1 MDYAHRWLFLG
12 DYANDPGQ
20 GRTQMSIAT
29 VSTYSSRTI
38 GSMSPS
44 PNEVKYLLFDVESVA
59 DGDSIARTRYS
70 TRALSAQ
77 QAIALFR
84 QELLIE
90 SGRDFIPY
98 TYHTPVALVAAKI
111 RDDFSLIE
119 IVSLDEPQFRP
130 EVITRFFWMGWER
143 YARPTLVTF
152 NGRSFDIPL
161 MELSAF
167 RYGVSVP
174 AWFNIYDKSFEQN
187 RNRYNLQSHLDLH
200 EILTNFGSSWFRGGL
215 NLAACLL
222 NKPGK
227 LDVQGNM
234 VQDLHAQ
241 GKLAEIS
248 EYCRCDVLDTYFVFL
263 RVQVL
268 MGRLTLEQ
276 ELELVG
282 STKRML
288 ESQSDSHPAYR
299 AYLDQWGDWRNPF
312 STQPNGNPTRTG
324 AKDAHHSSVEANA
337 VGTRS

>member
-1 MDYAHRWLFLG
+1 
-12 DYANDPGQ
+12 
-20 GRTQMSIAT
+20 MSA
-29 VSTYSSRTI
+29 SQ
-38 GSMSPS
+38 
-44 PNEVKYLLFDVESVA
+44 NEVKFLLFDVESVS
-59 DGDSIARTRYS
+59 DGNLIARTKYPDKQ
-70 TRALSAQ
+70 LSPE
-77 QAIALFR
+77 QAIANFR
-84 QELLIE
+84 QELIID

-98 TYHTPVALVAAKI
+98 TYHTPVAVVAAKV

-130 EVITRFFWMGWER
+130 AVITKNFWTGWER

-152 NGRSFDIPL
+152 NGRAFDVPL

-174 AWFNIYDKSFEQN
+174 SWFNIYDKSFEQN

-215 NLAACLL
+215 DLAASLL

-234 VQDLHAQ
+234 VQDLYSQ
-241 GKLAEIS
+241 GKLSEIS

-276 ELELVG
+276 EAELVK
-282 STKRML
+282 STRKLL
-288 ESQSDSHPAYR
+288 ESQMDHRPAYR
-299 AYLDQWGDWRNPF
+299 AYLAQWGEWVNPF
-312 STQPNGNPTRTG
+312 AISSMPHRAASEDTAARASSDPALATTR
-324 AKDAHHSSVEANA
+324 
-337 VGTRS
+337 